1 MENSRI
7 SRWLATLHILDKLD
21 MDISIVVKQ
30 LAKLDNKLI
39 EWSKKHDPRS
49 RIEKGTLDDFEEYLT
64 ISYLWVLGAY
74 EIIRTIYQ
82 RCKEQNIFPQVI
94 MDKIKDTKDYFTRI
108 RVPLAKLE
116 PAKKYKNTDYSI
128 AFPHNT
134 KFGLGWLIGDN
145 RCILRINLSDK
156 FLELLELMET
166 SDKSL
171 QRTRTSPA

>member
-1 MENSRI
+1 MLEGEDLENSRM
-7 SRWLATLHILDKLD
+7 SRWLATLYILDKID
-21 MDISIVVKQ
+21 TDISILVKQ

-39 EWSKKHDPRS
+39 EWSKKHDPES

-82 RCKEQNIFPQVI
+82 RCENQNIFRQEI
-94 MDKIKDTKDYFTRI
+94 INQIKDVKDYFTRI

-116 PAKKYKNTDYSI
+116 PAKKYKNTDHSI

-134 KFGLGWLIGDN
+134 KFGLGWLIGNN

-156 FLELLELMET
+156 FLELLELMKT
-166 SDKSL
+166 SN
-171 QRTRTSPA
+171 